1 MIELAAMLRL
11 IPYLLV
17 AVISYNKG
25 FYRLTAVA
33 VLVFIITIVNFT
45 IRPDAEMRSILSSI
59 FSFAL
64 LLHALDLKPRKR
76 K

>member
-17 AVISYNKG
+17 VIIGWKKGYFRLFLVAVIVIIIMFISATLKPSSEV
-25 FYRLTAVA
+25 RAVMA
-33 VLVFIITIVNFT
+33 
-45 IRPDAEMRSILSSI
+45 SI
-59 FSFAL
+59 FSLFL
-64 LLHALDLKPRKR
+64 LLHALDLKPRK